1 VESASDQLVASGT
14 SSPARARRF
23 VGEFLERYGIR
34 RTRDDAMLLTSELVT
49 NAISHAQTDAILT
62 IDLTHE
68 HLRVSVTDHG
78 PGWPGHAAGGD
89 PTEGLGLH
97 FVEQLATK
105 WGAYRMGESKTVWFE
120 LPAV

>member
-1 VESASDQLVASGT
+1 VESTSDQLVASGT

-49 NAISHAQTDAILT
+49 NAISHAQTDAIVT

-78 PGWPGHAAGGD
+78 PGWPEQGLGD
-89 PTEGLGLH
+89 PADGLGLH